1 MKVYVYKEYCDEY
14 VYGEELIRLFEDL
27 NDAKKFLKKQVESH
41 FETEW
46 ENVPHIAGI
55 DSDDTFEEDY
65 VSIYDGNGATFWI
78 IESYETIKKG
88 EKV

>member
-1 MKVYVYKEYCDEY
+1 MKVYVYKEYCDTEA
-14 VYGEELIRLFEDL
+14 YGEEYIEVFEDFD
-27 NDAKKFLKKQVESH
+27 DAKKFLKERVEGY

-46 ENVPHIAGI
+46 ENVSI

-78 IESYETIKKG
+78 IEAYETIKKG